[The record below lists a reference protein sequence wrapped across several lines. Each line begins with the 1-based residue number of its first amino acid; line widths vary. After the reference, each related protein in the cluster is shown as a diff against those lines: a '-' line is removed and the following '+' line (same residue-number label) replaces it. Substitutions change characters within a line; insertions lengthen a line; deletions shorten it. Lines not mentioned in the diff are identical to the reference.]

1 MTEWLEGKDHFSGKK
16 KKMRLRRLLSAIG
29 EGQGGQGKHKGY
41 LKQAVAL

>member
-16 KKMRLRRLLSAIG
+16 KMWLRRLLSAIG